1 MPLNLIFRSST
12 LLANLIIGRIFFKKR
27 YDTAKYS
34 AVLLVSIGIFSCTL
48 ASGSNIA
55 NSRPEGNL
63 SEFFWWTVGV
73 AIMSS
78 KRFFQEKVLITI
90 LCILSY
96 TLSHRLHGFISRDHV
111 QALREISRRVI
122 VLHAHTIHAG
132 FSPFIRKHL
141 EPCKSSKGVAR
152 NFSSIHR

>member
-27 YDTAKYS
+27 YDMAKYS

-48 ASGSNIA
+48 ASGSNFA
-55 NSRPEGNL
+55 NSRPEDPEGNF

-78 KRFFQEKVLITI
+78 KRAF
-90 LCILSY
+90 
-96 TLSHRLHGFISRDHV
+96 
-111 QALREISRRVI
+111 LRKKF
-122 VLHAHTIHAG
+122 L
-132 FSPFIRKHL
+132 
-141 EPCKSSKGVAR
+141 
-152 NFSSIHR
+152 